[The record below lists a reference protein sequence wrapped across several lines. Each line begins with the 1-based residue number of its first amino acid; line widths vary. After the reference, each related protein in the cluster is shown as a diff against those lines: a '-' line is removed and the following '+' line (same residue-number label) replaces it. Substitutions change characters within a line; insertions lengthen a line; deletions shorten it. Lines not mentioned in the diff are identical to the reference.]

1 MDIAGEIRHLA
12 ESKLTDPAHFIVDVV
27 ISSKRGPTKILIVLD
42 GDQGVG
48 IDHCAFLSRELSKA
62 LDEVSYLE
70 ESYTLEV
77 TTPGL
82 DQPLKLI
89 RQYAKN
95 VGRKLKVKLKDT
107 TLEGTLSGTNSEKI
121 LLSQETGAGKKKET
135 KTLEIPFSEI
145 EKAFVIVS
153 FK

>member
-1 MDIAGEIRHLA
+1 MDIAGEIRQLA
-12 ESKLTDPAHFIVDVV
+12 ESKLTDSAHFIVDVIV
-27 ISSKRGPTKILIVLD
+27 SSKRGPAKVLVILD

-48 IDHCAFLSRELSKA
+48 IEHCAVLSRELSKT
-62 LDEVSYLE
+62 LDEVSYLDE
-70 ESYTLEV
+70 AYTLEV

-82 DQPLKLI
+82 DQPLKLY

-95 VGRKLKVKLKDT
+95 VGRKLKVKTKET
-107 TLEGTLSGTNSEKI
+107 TLEGTLTGTNPEKI
-121 LLSQETGAGKKKET
+121 LLSQETGSGKKKEV